1 MKLSVI
7 IPCYNAGRY
16 LEDCVRSVLS
26 QSMADFEMLLV
37 DDGSKDDTLPL
48 CRKLAAQDSRIVVFH
63 QENAGVSA
71 ARNLGLSHAKG
82 DWVLFVDA
90 DDLVLPHAFERML
103 SVARGDTDMVVAL
116 HEVFDEECG
125 TGETVYPQTL
135 WMNKRGERRRRAA
148 ALRLIEGD
156 CVLNIM
162 CNKLHRRAFIEE
174 NRLRLAQEV
183 RIAEDALFNLE
194 AVLCGRE
201 IVFLPE
207 VTYAYRMHAQSATHQ
222 SGQSVLETHLPWLQA
237 MREMLKKRALLRTYY
252 PAFFESVTLRLY
264 KDGGV
269 KHVMRGFD
277 DAKPLLTAVTPNML
291 SFRGRLLYT
300 LAVWGL
306 YPAVYPFIFPVQLM
320 VRKLGEAA
328 YALRVKREGHA

>member
-16 LEDCVRSVLS
+16 LELCVRSVLS
-26 QSMADFEMLLV
+26 QSMDDFEMLLV
-37 DDGSKDDTLPL
+37 DDGSKDDTLLL
-48 CRKLAAQDSRIVVFH
+48 CRQLAAQDSRIVVFH

-90 DDLVLPHAFERML
+90 DDLVLPQAFERML
-103 SVARGDTDMVVAL
+103 SVVGSDTDMVVAL
-116 HEVFDEECG
+116 HETFDAECG
-125 TGETVYPQTL
+125 VRETVYPQTQ
-135 WMNKRGERRRRAA
+135 WMNKRGEKRRRAA

-174 NRLRLAQEV
+174 NGIRLARKV

-222 SGQSVLETHLPWLQA
+222 SGRNVLDTHLPWLQA
-237 MREMLKKRALLRTYY
+237 MREMLEKRELLRTYY
-252 PAFFESVTLRLY
+252 PAFFDSVTLRLY

-269 KHVMRGFD
+269 KNVMRGFETV
-277 DAKPLLTAVTPNML
+277 KPLLTAVKPQML
-291 SFRGRLLYT
+291 SLRGRLLYK
-300 LAVWGL
+300 LAACGL
-306 YPAVYPFIFPVQLM
+306 YPAVYPFVFPVQLI

-328 YALRVKREGHA
+328 YALRVKREEYA